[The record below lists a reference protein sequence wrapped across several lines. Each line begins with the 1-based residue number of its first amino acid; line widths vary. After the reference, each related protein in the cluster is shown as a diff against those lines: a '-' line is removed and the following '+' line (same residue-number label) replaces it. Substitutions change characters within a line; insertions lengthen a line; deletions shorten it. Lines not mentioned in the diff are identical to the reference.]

1 MNWTLTI
8 KDLYLLTKMLGAKVL
23 VGIPNPFLTH
33 RAEDMEQEWEATFK
47 KLHKM
52 ELVDLVD
59 GELKFEENF
68 IQTLWVM
75 ARSNMIT
82 EILTDQSEQNL
93 FYFSEDRVVEG
104 RKRND
109 EEYDLQS
116 HPSPDWTW
124 NQVIIPRMLMEVE
137 NIPARQTKTLYLT
150 PEEYNI
156 YCATMKLENKDELA
170 ERHALL
176 VEDSIIKQL
185 DLAIQRKKHTN
196 RLMTFYREDEQWR
209 VEGMHL
215 LTSPSANWTL
225 RMMQKDG
232 QEMLEAKQS
241 TGQELMEEILGVVKR
256 VKVKQ
261 PS

>member
-23 VGIPNPFLTH
+23 VGIPNPFLRH
-33 RAEDMEQEWEATFK
+33 RAEDMEQEWEDTFK

-52 ELVDLVD
+52 ELVDLVE
-59 GELKFEENF
+59 GELKFEEDF

-75 ARSNMIT
+75 AKSNMIT
-82 EILTDQSEQNL
+82 EILTDQSDQSL
-93 FYFSEDRVVEG
+93 FYFSEDKVVEV
-104 RKRND
+104 RKRD
-109 EEYDLQS
+109 EEAYDLQS
-116 HPSPDWTW
+116 HPAPDWTW
-124 NQVIIPRMLMEVE
+124 NQVIIPRMLTGVE
-137 NIPARQTKTLYLT
+137 NIPVRQTKSLYLT

-170 ERHALL
+170 KRHALL
-176 VEDSIIKQL
+176 VEEPIIKQL
-185 DLAIQRKKHTN
+185 DMAIQRKIHTN
-196 RLMTFYREDEQWR
+196 RLMTFYRGDEQWR

-225 RMMQKDG
+225 RMVQKDG
-232 QEMLEAKQS
+232 NEVLEAKQS
-241 TGQELMEEILGVVKR
+241 QGQALMDEILGVVQR